1 MTNPIKDKGKTKIA
15 KLAVPIVKEV
25 NGEEVTYKEIELTKP
40 HSGHLRGVSLY
51 DVGGCDFDAGA
62 QVLPRISCLDD
73 RDMLNMEPENWA
85 PLLTALASFFVRM
98 EA

>member
-1 MTNPIKDKGKTKIA
+1 MTIQIKDKGHTKLV

-25 NGEEVTYKEIELTKP
+25 NGETVTYSEIELTKP

-51 DVGGCDFDAGA
+51 DVGGCDFSAGA
-62 QVLPRISCLDD
+62 QIIPRISCLDE
-73 RDMLNMEPENWA
+73 RDMANLDTENWA
-85 PLLTALASFFVRM
+85 PLLTKLASFFVNT

>member
-1 MTNPIKDKGKTKIA
+1 MTVPIKDKGQTKVA

-25 NGEEVTYKEIELTKP
+25 NGEAVTYTEIELTKP

-51 DVGGCDFDAGA
+51 DVGGADFSAGA
-62 QVLPRISCLDD
+62 QVLPKISCLDD
-73 RDMLNMEPENWA
+73 RDMANLDTENWA
-85 PLLTALASFFVRM
+85 PLLTTLASFFVNT